1 MQSGPRPD
9 VASTR
14 PKVRWKVRIAK
25 VSARLSHGAILG
37 LIALA
42 MLPHVRNANRWTVA
56 TAAIVPPPSVTA
68 PIAKAAIAEVKSTA
82 APAASLPPQRP
93 AVSEQA
99 DHARPATPATAERSL
114 AATVPLASKDLPLIV
129 ARASV
134 LPAPAFITASLAP
147 IKSVQA
153 VALRKRDSIATLP
166 PPRNSLKVTEGDTL
180 LIAGNNPV
188 AERTVVAAIPRE
200 KPVDPPAASDIPIP
214 PPHIGVVKKSSVY
227 TVVNAWT
234 DEQIA
239 DAKSVCSK
247 LLKSPDII
255 ATEAPPE
262 REGSCGAPAPVDVR
276 QVGAPKV
283 QIHPSALLTCPM
295 AAALNT
301 WMTDK
306 VQPAAIATF
315 GQPVARLI
323 SASSYS
329 CRNRYGA
336 ANTPLSEHA
345 LINALDL
352 SGFVLADGRTI
363 RVLQDWGPVA
373 RDAATRVAE
382 AQSAKPNPKS
392 ETKTDAKP
400 DTRAVVTVAIDTSKA
415 PIKAGLS
422 MLGGKTL
429 TKPVAA
435 KDEKPAASPADEV
448 RIPDANAKDQKAQ
461 STEKAAEKDFNTRRS
476 EFLHRVH
483 DDACDVFGTVLGPEA
498 NDAHRNHF
506 HLDMKARRHKAFC
519 Q

>member
-1 MQSGPRPD
+1 MSMSIAEKLRNRMRSGPRPD
-9 VASTR
+9 VAPTR
-14 PKVRWKVRIAK
+14 PKVRWKVRLAK
-25 VSARLSHGAILG
+25 ASARLSHGAILG
-37 LIALA
+37 LIGLA
-42 MLPHVRNANRWTVA
+42 MLPHLRNANRWSMA
-56 TAAIVPPPSVTA
+56 TIVPPSAVTA
-68 PIAKAAIAEVKSTA
+68 QAVKPAIAEVKSNAMQPTEARAANMPQTTA
-82 APAASLPPQRP
+82 AALAPDLMTVQQPAASLQ
-93 AVSEQA
+93 
-99 DHARPATPATAERSL
+99 
-114 AATVPLASKDLPLIV
+114 
-129 ARASV
+129 
-134 LPAPAFITASLAP
+134 

-153 VALRKRDSIATLP
+153 AALRKRDSIAALP
-166 PPRNSLKVTEGDTL
+166 PPRQSLKVTERE
-180 LIAGNNPV
+180 APPV
-188 AERTVVAAIPRE
+188 ADSALVPERAVVAAIPRE
-200 KPVDPPAASDIPIP
+200 KPADPPAVNDIPVP
-214 PPHIGVVKKSSVY
+214 PAHIGVVKKSSVY
-227 TVVNAWT
+227 TVVNTWT

-239 DAKSVCSK
+239 DAKAICAK

-352 SGFVLADGRTI
+352 SGFVLTDGRTI

-373 RDAATRVAE
+373 RDAAKRVAE
-382 AQSAKPNPKS
+382 AQAAKPDPKS
-392 ETKTDAKP
+392 GTKTDAKP
-400 DTRAVVTVAIDTSKA
+400 NTKAVVTVAIDTSKA

-429 TKPVAA
+429 AKPTQA
-435 KDEKPAASPADEV
+435 KDDKPAAGPADKAP
-448 RIPDANAKDQKAQ
+448 IPDANDKDQKAQ
-461 STEKAAEKDFNTRRS
+461 SAEKDFNTRRS